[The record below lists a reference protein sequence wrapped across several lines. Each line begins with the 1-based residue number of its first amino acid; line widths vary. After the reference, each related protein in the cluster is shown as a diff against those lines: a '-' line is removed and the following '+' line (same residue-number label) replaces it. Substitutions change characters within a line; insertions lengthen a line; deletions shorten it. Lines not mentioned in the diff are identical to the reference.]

1 MNSYPQTWQRRL
13 PSSTCVSHRW
23 HLRVGVYFQMRTAI
37 PSSSTTVTA
46 DR

>member
-1 MNSYPQTWQRRL
+1 
-13 PSSTCVSHRW
+13 
-23 HLRVGVYFQMRTAI
+23 LRVGVYFQMRTAI